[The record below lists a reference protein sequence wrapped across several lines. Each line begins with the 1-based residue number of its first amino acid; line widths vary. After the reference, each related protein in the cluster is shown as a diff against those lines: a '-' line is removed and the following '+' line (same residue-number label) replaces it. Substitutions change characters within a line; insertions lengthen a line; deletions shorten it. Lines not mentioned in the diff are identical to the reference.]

1 MKRSAALLAALTCA
15 CACTDSPAPEARSKS
30 IGNRDPSAP
39 VPEQTVTI
47 RSPNELKF
55 TAPSGWIEEPPSSS
69 MRKAQYSLPQVQG
82 DPEDARLVVYYFGGG
97 GGSVEDNLDRWAS
110 EFEQP
115 DGSDSR
121 QVMQRRTYHVNSLG
135 VEEIA
140 LSGTFVAET
149 RPGSGERV
157 HKPDFAVRAAIIS
170 SDHGPYYVKLTGP
183 ARTVE
188 HWEADFRRFIAGV
201 EP

>member
-1 MKRSAALLAALTCA
+1 
-15 CACTDSPAPEARSKS
+15 
-30 IGNRDPSAP
+30 
-39 VPEQTVTI
+39 
-47 RSPNELKF
+47 
-55 TAPSGWIEEPPSSS
+55 
-69 MRKAQYSLPQVQG
+69 MRKAQYRLPRVEG
-82 DPEDARLVVYYFGGG
+82 DSEDARLVVYSFPGGA
-97 GGSVEDNLDRWAS
+97 GSVEDNLERWAS

-115 DGSDSR
+115 DGRDSR

-157 HKPDFAVRAAIIS
+157 HKPNFAVRAAIIS
-170 SDHGPYYVKLTGP
+170 GDHGPTYVKLTGP

-188 HWEADFRRFIAGV
+188 QWQADFRRFIAGV
-201 EP
+201 QP

>member
-1 MKRSAALLAALTCA
+1 
-15 CACTDSPAPEARSKS
+15 
-30 IGNRDPSAP
+30 
-39 VPEQTVTI
+39 
-47 RSPNELKF
+47 
-55 TAPSGWIEEPPSSS
+55 
-69 MRKAQYSLPQVQG
+69 MRKAQFRLPRVEG
-82 DPEDARLVVYYFGGG
+82 DPEDARLVVYYFPGG
-97 GGSVEDNLDRWAS
+97 GGSVEANLDRWAS
-110 EFEQP
+110 EFVQP
-115 DGSDSR
+115 DGGDSK

-157 HKPDFAVRAAIIS
+157 NKPDFAVRAAIIS

-188 HWEADFRRFIAGV
+188 HWETDFRRFIGGV
-201 EP
+201 QP

>member
-1 MKRSAALLAALTCA
+1 
-15 CACTDSPAPEARSKS
+15 
-30 IGNRDPSAP
+30 
-39 VPEQTVTI
+39 
-47 RSPNELKF
+47 
-55 TAPSGWIEEPPSSS
+55 
-69 MRKAQYSLPQVQG
+69 MRKAQYRLPLVEG

-97 GGSVEDNLDRWAS
+97 GGSVEANLERWAS
-110 EFEQP
+110 EFEQT
-115 DGSDSR
+115 DGSDSK
-121 QVMQRRTYHVNSLG
+121 QAMQRRTYHVNSLG

-183 ARTVE
+183 ARTVA

-201 EP
+201 QP